1 MISLSPTYHNS
12 SENIATF
19 TRSVHYNLIMA
30 RSPHFGSNISNLT
43 RFYVY
48 TIYIEA
54 VAFARDFNLATTINL
69 LHLYLYFNI
78 GLDYTF
84 NS

>member
-30 RSPHFGSNISNLT
+30 RSPHFGSNSSNLT
-43 RFYVY
+43 RFYSY
-48 TIYIEA
+48 SCWYRSSR
-54 VAFARDFNLATTINL
+54 FR
-69 LHLYLYFNI
+69 
-78 GLDYTF
+78 
-84 NS
+84 